1 LGFSVKLNVLT
12 KRTEAKFAPRRPLR
26 SRHPGPPPD
35 RVRGR
40 LCKQGREP
48 IVAMIQMPASLE
60 CNEHSTSDPYARLH
74 MDFCN
79 FMGVPSGL
87 IVIQVERSRT

>member
-1 LGFSVKLNVLT
+1 
-12 KRTEAKFAPRRPLR
+12 
-26 SRHPGPPPD
+26 
-35 RVRGR
+35 
-40 LCKQGREP
+40 
-48 IVAMIQMPASLE
+48 MIQMPASLE